1 MKPRPSSLYSMGAA
15 AGGGAAPPD
24 LTAPATPS
32 PQVLSPGSTS
42 LGSTLVGSWSASV
55 TVTASV
61 IASSGSPP
69 TATVTGS
76 GAGPYSVSIASGLAD
91 GRVYAVTLRG
101 TGGDGQVADV
111 ALAVVV
117 RAAAPADLTPPSTPT
132 PQVLASGTTSLGSTS
147 VGSWSSSVT
156 VAATVSASAGSPPT
170 ATVSGSGAGPYSVSI
185 ASGLASGRSYA
196 VRLRGT
202 GSDGQVADVV
212 QAVSV
217 GANTGTVDWK
227 IVADYDLTT
236 VDTASATTGTT
247 GSIALTVGGAAF
259 LTLTGIDGSGTG
271 SITPTNGQGLVFAV
285 TTTGQR
291 SILLDPDWT
300 ALGVSNHFRRIYAVE
315 AQGSIGGLATNAA
328 AHIMMS
334 STASGSTTNSNV
346 GSRLTYNGT
355 VYSINARTYHS
366 GSTNHTNDTTTATL
380 PTAWSASLMRC
391 PEGVEICHGLT
402 ALPANPDLH
411 GFVGRRRS
419 QDFAFTTG
427 GGLRLGTDPKL
438 ALELFGAAT
447 LNSSMTISRL
457 RISVM
462 EVV

>member
-1 MKPRPSSLYSMGAA
+1 VSPGRRFPSPAA
-15 AGGGAAPPD
+15 RAEAGGGGPD
-24 LTAPATPS
+24 LTPPATPS
-32 PQVLSPGSTS
+32 PQVLTSGTTS
-42 LGSTLVGSWSASV
+42 LGSTSIGSWSDTV
-55 TVTASV
+55 TVAATV
-61 IASSGSPP
+61 TASSGSPP

-91 GRVYAVTLRG
+91 GRVYAVRLRG
-101 TGGDGQVADV
+101 TGADGQVADV
-111 ALAVVV
+111 VLAVVV
-117 RAAAPADLTPPSTPT
+117 EAAAAADLTPPATPT

-147 VGSWSSSVT
+147 IGSWSSSVT
-156 VAATVSASAGSPPT
+156 VTATVSASAGSPPT

-202 GSDGQVADVV
+202 AADGQVADVV
-212 QAVSV
+212 LAIAV
-217 GANTGTVDWK
+217 GANTGAVDWK
-227 IVADYDLTT
+227 VVADYDLTT

-259 LTLTGIDGSGTG
+259 LTLTGIDGIGTG
-271 SITPTNGQGLVFAV
+271 SITPTNGSGLVFAV

-315 AQGSIGGLATNAA
+315 AQGTIGGLATNAA
-328 AHIMMS
+328 CHFMMT

-366 GSTNHTNDTTTATL
+366 ASTNHTSDTTTGTL
-380 PTAWSASLMRC
+380 PTAWSASVLRC
-391 PEGVEICHGLT
+391 PEGVEVCHGLT
-402 ALPANPDLH
+402 ALPGNPDLH
-411 GFVGRRRS
+411 SYVGRRRS
-419 QDFAFTTG
+419 QDLAFVNNL
-427 GGLRLGTDPKL
+427 GLRLGTDPKL
-438 ALELFGAAT
+438 AIELFGSTGANST
-447 LNSSMTISRL
+447 LTVSRL
-457 RISVM
+457 RISVL